1 MVVKLDGDHHINSF
15 MSCRPTEFTCFHDNI
30 LELYCKVEPDHIK
43 LSDIFDSVQLYSGG
57 PAFPNPKVRR
67 FASNRRQ
74 TIKRR
79 VQLPHKVFVES
90 EFYPFCEQNRIID
103 TLLALQQSSS
113 GIRTT
118 MSRITRSRGKTARDD
133 ESTDD
138 GDFMMEE
145 DDMMLSAAA
154 GLRNLNLGTSTS
166 RTRSNR

>member
-1 MVVKLDGDHHINSF
+1 MIVKLDAGDHHINLFRSP
-15 MSCRPTEFTCFHDNI
+15 RPTEFTCCHDNI

-43 LSDIFDSVQLYSGG
+43 LSNIFDTVRLYYSGG

-79 VQLPHKVFVES
+79 GPPYKDFVES
-90 EFYPFCEQNRIID
+90 EFYPFFEQNRIID
-103 TLLALQQSSS
+103 TLLALQQSPS

-133 ESTDD
+133 ESTADD

-145 DDMMLSAAA
+145 DDMLTAAA
-154 GLRNLNLGTSTS
+154 GLRNLNLGRS
-166 RTRSNR
+166 TRSNR